1 MHTCIAQSDKFGDSV
16 INDVTKSFAHFAP
29 ADEIG
34 IEHSAILKYGVS
46 LVECVIIRM
55 GTRRMRF
62 GSDFLQPHMDG
73 SCYLVAQLHELI
85 CDILT
90 RPNLPSPVQG
100 ICCSFLECVTGLQV
114 PTFTWQVLRRLYSHG
129 ALVIKASI
137 LQIARGNDVI
147 PDDDI
152 ARDLMSLTDI
162 DRGGELLFDAVMQHY
177 IMERHMMLVELLE
190 PWTRGRNDSLAR
202 SDAFRRMVMYVRAQE
217 SHIYET
223 R

>member
-85 CDILT
+85 CE
-90 RPNLPSPVQG
+90 V
-100 ICCSFLECVTGLQV
+100 
-114 PTFTWQVLRRLYSHG
+114 
-129 ALVIKASI
+129 
-137 LQIARGNDVI
+137 
-147 PDDDI
+147 
-152 ARDLMSLTDI
+152 
-162 DRGGELLFDAVMQHY
+162 
-177 IMERHMMLVELLE
+177 
-190 PWTRGRNDSLAR
+190 
-202 SDAFRRMVMYVRAQE
+202 
-217 SHIYET
+217 
-223 R
+223 